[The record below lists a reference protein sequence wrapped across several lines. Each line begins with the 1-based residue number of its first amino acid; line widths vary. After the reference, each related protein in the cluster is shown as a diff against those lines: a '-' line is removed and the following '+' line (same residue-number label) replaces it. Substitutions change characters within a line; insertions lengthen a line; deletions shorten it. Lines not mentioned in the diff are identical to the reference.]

1 MIYGTIL
8 DLLILGRSIDPRGV
22 GRVTPGGK
30 QAAAN
35 SRPRVSR
42 RLIARDREGG
52 RERRHPNWA
61 WQLVQIHER
70 RLSLPELA
78 ELLLLGGRSYQKLI
92 SSITPDLDL
101 REEASSVDVLI
112 AYLVSTQH
120 EPKPLAAVAL
130 CIVWRVDRGGIEEGL
145 DLSRL
150 RLER

>member
-8 DLLILGRSIDPRGV
+8 DLLILGRRIDPRGV
-22 GRVTPGGK
+22 GRATPGGE

-42 RLIARDREGG
+42 RLIASVTLRDREGG

-70 RLSLPELA
+70 RPSLPELA
-78 ELLLLGGRSYQKLI
+78 QLLLLGGRSYQKLI
-92 SSITPDLDL
+92 SFITLDLDL
-101 REEASSVDVLI
+101 REEASAVDVLI

-120 EPKPLAAVAL
+120 EPKPLAAMAF

-145 DLSRL
+145 DLSR
-150 RLER
+150 